1 VSVPGILIFAVA
13 CFMWHGF
20 SPLPMEDSEMNKE
33 QLEQEIARTIRRH
46 FDFSDV
52 TFIATM
58 GAARDIMR
66 RLSEPASR
74 ENSHLGRQ
82 I

>member
-1 VSVPGILIFAVA
+1 
-13 CFMWHGF
+13 
-20 SPLPMEDSEMNKE
+20 MNKE